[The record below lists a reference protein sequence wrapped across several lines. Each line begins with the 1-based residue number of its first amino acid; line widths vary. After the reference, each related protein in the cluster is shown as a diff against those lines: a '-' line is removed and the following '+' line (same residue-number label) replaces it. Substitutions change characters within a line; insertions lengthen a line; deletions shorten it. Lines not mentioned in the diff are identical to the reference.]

1 MTDARIFSS
10 FEELPEGTQRLFDAA
25 GEDCIFYGMPWFR
38 IFTKFALDP
47 DDSVRIYAAGNGEST
62 SPDQSILPMVHRA
75 AHSGLLKLRK
85 LSSLSSYYSSLYG
98 PIGNNFTKRVAELF
112 AQALAKE
119 NPRWDAIEL
128 RPLDLEAPTFPA
140 LVEGLQKAGFV
151 VQTYFCFGNWFLD
164 LKGRSFAQYVETLPS
179 VLKNTLGRK
188 KKKLEKSGRAQIE
201 IVTGGEGLDA
211 AIVAYNMVYLASWKE
226 SEPYPQFVPELIRSC
241 AAMGALRLGILRID
255 GEPAAAQFWI
265 VHNGKALIYK
275 LAYDERF
282 FELSVGTILTATLMQ
297 HVIDVDGVAQVDYL
311 TGDDAYKK
319 DWMSA
324 RRERWGILALNPRTP
339 RGILAI
345 ARHVGGRAIKNAFQ
359 AIIKR
364 APKIVDIPRMV
375 KNTVIPGQ

>member
-1 MTDARIFSS
+1 MIDARIFSS

-25 GEDCIFYGMPWFR
+25 GEDCIFCGMSWFK
-38 IFTKFALDP
+38 IFAKFALDP
-47 DDSVRIYAAGNGEST
+47 DDSVRIYTAGDADST
-62 SPDQSILPMVHRA
+62 SFDQSILPMVHRA
-75 AHSGLLKLRK
+75 GDSGLLKSRR
-85 LSSLSSYYSSLYG
+85 LSSLSSYYTSLYG
-98 PIGNNFTKRVAELF
+98 PIGNNFTIRGAAAL
-112 AQALAKE
+112 ARALAKE
-119 NPRWDAIEL
+119 NPPWDAIEL

-164 LKGRSFAQYVETLPS
+164 LKGRSFAQYFETLPS
-179 VLKNTLGRK
+179 VLKNTLARK

-201 IVTGGEGLDA
+201 IVSGGQGLDD
-211 AIVAYNMVYLASWKE
+211 AITAYNTVYLSSWKE
-226 SEPYPQFVPELIRSC
+226 SEPYPQFVPELIRNC
-241 AAMGALRLGILRID
+241 AAMGTLRLGVLRVD
-255 GEPAAAQFWI
+255 GKPAAAQFWI

-282 FELSVGTILTATLMQ
+282 VELSVGTILTAALMQ

-345 ARHVGGRAIKNAFQ
+345 ARHIGGRAIKRAFQ
-359 AIIKR
+359 AIIRR
-364 APKIVDIPRMV
+364 APKIDIPRMT
-375 KNTVIPGQ
+375 KTTVVQGQ